1 MTWRGSSGATV
12 TIVPGLVTK
21 SVKASPTRLLAQVRW
36 LTRHPSPAVPRVTNV
51 GDTWYGMEELFTIQ
65 PRLLDHEV
73 VGAEMIEKLRKYVW
87 SQPAEV
93 TLDIDALSAKIDGL
107 LKRYVISEH
116 VHRFLR
122 NSITTLDW
130 DDLKTCLTHGDP
142 TFENVMF
149 RSHLYDS
156 GLVLIDP
163 IPATPAIPDL
173 QVVDT
178 GKILQSLLGWE
189 QVRYGHDELTL
200 KISTEWLTAQ
210 LTQHEWKA
218 TVFFAVVHLLRTLPY
233 VDSHVRDNVKE
244 MMFDATHLVF

>member
-1 MTWRGSSGATV
+1 MRQGSSGAAV

-21 SVKASPTRLLAQVRW
+21 SVTASPARLLAQARW
-36 LTRHPSPAVPRVTNV
+36 LTRHPSPAVPRVTNI
-51 GDTWYGMEELFTIQ
+51 GDTWYEMEELFTVQ
-65 PRLLDHEV
+65 PHLLDHEV

-93 TLDIDALSAKIDGL
+93 ILDIDALSAKIDGL
-107 LKRYVISEH
+107 LKRYDISEH
-116 VHRFLR
+116 VHRFLH

-130 DDLKTCLTHGDP
+130 NDLKACLTHGDP

-149 RSHLYDS
+149 RSHPYDA

-189 QVRYGHDELTL
+189 WIRYGDAALSPTL
-200 KISTEWLTAQ
+200 STNWLSTQ
-210 LTQHEWKA
+210 LTRHEWKA

-233 VDSHVRDNVKE
+233 VESHVRDSVKGT
-244 MMFDATHLVF
+244 MFDATHLVF